1 MDQKSETVVG
11 LGPVLKKKEY
21 YLSSDVRN
29 CDLSY
34 SLESLWKQNL
44 NLLSK

>member
-11 LGPVLKKKEY
+11 LGPVLKKEY

-29 CDLSY
+29 CDLSF
-34 SLESLWKQNL
+34 SVESLSKQNL
-44 NLLSK
+44 NIRSK